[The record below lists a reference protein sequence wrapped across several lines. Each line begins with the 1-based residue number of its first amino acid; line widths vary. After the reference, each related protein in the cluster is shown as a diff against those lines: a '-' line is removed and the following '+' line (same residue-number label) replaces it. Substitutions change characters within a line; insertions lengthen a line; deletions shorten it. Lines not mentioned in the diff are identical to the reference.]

1 MEFIMGMPEMI
12 SMEMHDEIV
21 TQMRNLM
28 NLYFLR
34 VQELVEDGKYEQAIL
49 ECQKHIV

>member
-1 MEFIMGMPEMI
+1 MGIPEQI
-12 SMEMHDEIV
+12 SMEMHNEIT

-34 VQELVEDGKYEQAIL
+34 VQELVEDGQYEQAIL

>member
-1 MEFIMGMPEMI
+1 MGMPEQI
-12 SMEMHDEIV
+12 SMEMHNEIV

-34 VQELVEDGKYEQAIL
+34 IQELIEDGRTDEAIIL
-49 ECQKHIV
+49 CQSLIK

>member
-1 MEFIMGMPEMI
+1 MGIPETL
-12 SMEMHDEIV
+12 SMEMHDAIV
-21 TQMRNLM
+21 TEMRNLM

-34 VQELVEDGKYEQAIL
+34 VQELIEDGQYEQAIL

>member
-1 MEFIMGMPEMI
+1 MGMPETI

-34 VQELVEDGKYEQAIL
+34 VQELVEDGQYEQAIL